1 MEVERRE
8 ALVSAGRDAMRA
20 LLAKQPLVAEPSSG
34 FSVGDKERVMAN
46 QAPAGLLRR
55 EGA

>member
-20 LLAKQPLVAEPSSG
+20 LAKQPLVAEPSSG